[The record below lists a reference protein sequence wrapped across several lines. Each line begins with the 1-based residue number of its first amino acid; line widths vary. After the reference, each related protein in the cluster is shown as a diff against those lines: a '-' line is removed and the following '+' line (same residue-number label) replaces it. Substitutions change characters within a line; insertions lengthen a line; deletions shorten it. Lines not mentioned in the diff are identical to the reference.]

1 MICRSSL
8 RKLALTPTRRPR
20 PPVSQS
26 LHFACRL
33 RIYLA
38 FRIGPLEKTY
48 FRAPGSIL
56 PFGAEVCSIAE
67 RIVLGKGFSWPFY
80 QDTRS
85 DRLDRLR
92 LSLFG
97 GLGLPFLRHLFGRFG
112 DRAAWR
118 SVHHSRCNR
127 LHHPRV
133 GRSYVGCANRILR
146 GLDLGAQP
154 HFFPLAGLRDLEFY
168 RQRPSSF
175 RGLHRH
181 ARCRGETNQR
191 ALAVACRAR
200 GGDRAHQT
208 RFAQRHAV
216 TFLYAAL
223 VNHRSFRPCCASA
236 ALAGMLF
243 AQRCEGPR

>member
-1 MICRSSL
+1 MLVVCGFIWRFGLVLWKKRTSVPRARFFLSA
-8 RKLALTPTRRPR
+8 RKFAALPSASFSERDSVGPFTRTPGPTAWIASVYP
-20 PPVSQS
+20 
-26 LHFACRL
+26 
-33 RIYLA
+33 YLA
-38 FRIGPLEKTY
+38 ALVFR
-48 FRAPGSIL
+48 F
-56 PFGAEVCSIAE
+56 FGIYSVASA
-67 RIVLGKGFSWPFY
+67 IVLLGVQCIIAAAIGFTIHAW
-80 QDTRS
+80 
-85 DRLDRLR
+85 
-92 LSLFG
+92 G
-97 GLGLPFLRHLFGRFG
+97 GHTWGAQIGFF
-112 DRAAWR
+112 AAWIWEL
-118 SVHHSRCNR
+118 S
-127 LHHPRV
+127 P
-133 GRSYVGCANRILR
+133 I
-146 GLDLGAQP
+146 
-154 HFFPLAGLRDLEFY
+154 FFPLAGLRDLEFY

-223 VNHRSFRPCCASA
+223 VNRSFRPCCASA

>member
-38 FRIGPLEKTY
+38 FRIGPLEKTC

-154 HFFPLAGLRDLEFY
+154 HFFPAGRSPGFGILPPAPFFFPR
-168 RQRPSSF
+168 SSSS
-175 RGLHRH
+175 RSMSRRNKSESSG
-181 ARCRGETNQR
+181 CR
-191 ALAVACRAR
+191 LP
-200 GGDRAHQT
+200 
-208 RFAQRHAV
+208 
-216 TFLYAAL
+216 
-223 VNHRSFRPCCASA
+223 RSGR
-236 ALAGMLF
+236 
-243 AQRCEGPR
+243 